1 MTRRGN
7 SVRPSRNARTT
18 REPDLGYY
26 VIVTDAEATEQLYF
40 EAIRNSLQ
48 DDLQDRLVIKVYQS
62 ATNDLIR
69 RCLDES
75 SKIPQYSVPC
85 IVFDRDQVQ
94 NFDEIIYK
102 ADNNNIKVGWS
113 NPCIEVWFEAYF
125 GNMTYYGS
133 SQDCCSG
140 FAKKF
145 SEKTGNVYKKSNPA
159 NYGLLC
165 QHGDEDK
172 AISFAENKMKEYRRQ
187 CKKPSECISS
197 STVYELVR
205 EIKYREQNS
214 ILLTR

>member
-94 NFDEIIYK
+94 NFDEIIDK
-102 ADNNNIKVGWS
+102 ADNKNIKVGWS

-125 GNMTYYGS
+125 GLS
-133 SQDCCSG
+133 
-140 FAKKF
+140 
-145 SEKTGNVYKKSNPA
+145 
-159 NYGLLC
+159 LI
-165 QHGDEDK
+165 H
-172 AISFAENKMKEYRRQ
+172 I
-187 CKKPSECISS
+187 
-197 STVYELVR
+197 
-205 EIKYREQNS
+205 
-214 ILLTR
+214 

>member
-102 ADNNNIKVGWS
+102 ADNNNIKVG
-113 NPCIEVWFEAYF
+113 
-125 GNMTYYGS
+125 
-133 SQDCCSG
+133 
-140 FAKKF
+140 
-145 SEKTGNVYKKSNPA
+145 
-159 NYGLLC
+159 
-165 QHGDEDK
+165 
-172 AISFAENKMKEYRRQ
+172 
-187 CKKPSECISS
+187 
-197 STVYELVR
+197 
-205 EIKYREQNS
+205 
-214 ILLTR
+214 

>member
-140 FAKKF
+140 FAKNF
-145 SEKTGNVYKKSNPA
+145 QKKQAMFTKKVILRIMDYYA
-159 NYGLLC
+159 NM
-165 QHGDEDK
+165 E
-172 AISFAENKMKEYRRQ
+172 MKIRLSALQ
-187 CKKPSECISS
+187 K
-197 STVYELVR
+197 
-205 EIKYREQNS
+205 IK
-214 ILLTR
+214 

>member
-1 MTRRGN
+1 M
-7 SVRPSRNARTT
+7 
-18 REPDLGYY
+18 
-26 VIVTDAEATEQLYF
+26 
-40 EAIRNSLQ
+40 
-48 DDLQDRLVIKVYQS
+48 QDRLVIKVYQS

-125 GNMTYYGS
+125 GNMTYYAS

-205 EIKYREQNS
+205 EIKYREQNN

>member
-7 SVRPSRNARTT
+7 SVRPSRNARIT
-18 REPDLGYY
+18 RVPDLGYY

-48 DDLQDRLVIKVYQS
+48 DDLQDRLVIKVCQS

-75 SKIPQYSVPC
+75 GKIPQYSVPC

-140 FAKKF
+140 FAK
-145 SEKTGNVYKKSNPA
+145 TGNVYKKSNPA

-172 AISFAENKMKEYRRQ
+172 AISCAENKMKEYRRQ

-205 EIKYREQNS
+205 EIKYREQNN

>member
-113 NPCIEVWFEAYF
+113 EAYF

-172 AISFAENKMKEYRRQ
+172 AISCAENKMKEYRRQ

-205 EIKYREQNS
+205 EIKYREQNN